1 MTQPPHAR
9 VSPARDMAL
18 ATPKAKLRQLEAG
31 SELQPCSWLPP
42 TPLIMGAEGS
52 ALDPSQADG
61 EERHPHGLPWPWW
74 EQGECLPV
82 PCSILC
88 CFEEVYL

>member
-9 VSPARDMAL
+9 VFLARDMAL
-18 ATPKAKLRQLEAG
+18 ATLRQLQAG

-52 ALDPSQADG
+52 ALDPSQADE
-61 EERHPHGLPWPWW
+61 EERHPHRLCPWW
-74 EQGECLPV
+74 EQGGCSPV

-88 CFEEVYL
+88 CFEEAHL